1 MLVDPRDMF
10 APYAGKLVTI
20 AFSGGLDS
28 TILAI
33 EAINAGCNVQLIRFE
48 APTPTVSH
56 EKRLAEPLQRALI
69 THANRQ
75 RVKLTVDTKVVSS
88 EIRPNASYQQMAWW
102 LATLPMYIDE
112 NSVALA
118 MGWVAND
125 CTAHLAE
132 SFSQS
137 IRATMATAYYT
148 QVDVLFPILQ
158 WSKTM
163 LLRRIEDYPEIAK
176 HVWWCENGKTVE
188 VKLDPVSAEQYRY
201 RKPAR
206 EHRPCGKC
214 HSCIDV
220 MEYFTQFDGSRLDRE
235 EWVTPGSNMEAL
247 GTYPKFMYH
256 GCSGIINDIL
266 KDVAKHFRV
275 KAPALNM
282 ELCDGENVYHHVIA
296 NVELEEYTSA
306 LETLIHRGRVGI
318 QYSRLIEQLTGIVLK
333 HFGWW
338 KNEEQV
344 EKQSKVHT
352 HLLKKIDV
360 LFPVPDWMTK
370 EIKNEVSS
378 GSEEIVTEL
387 DVEKGSSQS
396 TGTLGA

>member
-1 MLVDPRDMF
+1 MLVDPRDVF
-10 APYAGKLVTI
+10 KPYEGKLVTI

-48 APTPTVSH
+48 APTPTVGH
-56 EKRLAEPLQRALI
+56 EKRLSEPLQRALI
-69 THANRQ
+69 VHANRQ
-75 RVKLTVDTKVVSS
+75 RVKLTVDTRVVSS
-88 EIRPNASYQQMAWW
+88 EIRPNAAYQQMAWW

-112 NSVALA
+112 NSSALA

-132 SFSQS
+132 SFGQS

-158 WSKTM
+158 WSKTT
-163 LLRRIEDYPEIAK
+163 LLSRIEDYPEIAK

-188 VKLDPVSAEQYRY
+188 VKVDPHSAELYRY
-201 RKPAR
+201 RKPSI

-220 MEYFTQFDGSRLDRE
+220 MEYFTRYDGGRVDRDG
-235 EWVTPGSNMEAL
+235 WMTPGVKMEAL
-247 GTYPKFMYH
+247 ASYPKFTYF
-256 GCSGIINDIL
+256 GCNYVVDTLI
-266 KDVAKHFRV
+266 KAVAKHLRV
-275 KAPALNM
+275 KVPKHNM
-282 ELCDGENVYHHVIA
+282 ELCDGENVYYHAIE
-296 NVELEEYTSA
+296 NVEMEEYVSA
-306 LETLIHRGRVGI
+306 LDTLLYRGRVGI
-318 QYSRLIEQLTGIVLK
+318 QYSRLVEQLTGIVLK

-344 EKQSKVHT
+344 KKQSKVHDY
-352 HLLKKIDV
+352 LLSQIDV
-360 LFPVPDWMTK
+360 LFPVPDWMIK

-378 GSEEIVTEL
+378 GSEKIVVEL
-387 DVEKGSSQS
+387 DVEEGSSQS
-396 TGTLGA
+396 AGTLGA